1 MKILRNT
8 DNIVLQV
15 GINID
20 RVEYQGMSNVIR
32 VETTIPRDDIFYIAT
47 SDRDTYEIFERDDIP
62 ENYYPS
68 GYYLVGD
75 VWTYIPKPVLPDPDD
90 LLI

>member
-1 MKILRNT
+1 MKVLRNT

-20 RVEYQGMSNVIR
+20 RVDYEGAVDVIR
-32 VETTIPRDDIFYIAT
+32 VETSDDLFYIDTA
-47 SDRDTYEIFERDDIP
+47 DRDTYEIFVRDDIP
-62 ENYYPS
+62 SDYYPS

-75 VWTYIPKPVLPDPDD
+75 TWTYIPLPVLPDPEDM
-90 LLI
+90 